1 MKKAS
6 KTEYK
11 NWQTKEGESVFLY
24 DIKEDRLIGT
34 LPAAFM
40 IDAEGNYSEA
50 CNYSISLM
58 NKNNDEKQMNGIELG
73 KRLRGLYANDN
84 TAIVYVTS
92 YGEYAIDSIK
102 IRPYDYIKKPITY
115 ERIVE
120 FFETYYLDQA
130 KRKKV
135 FEYTAHKVKNSII
148 VSNIC
153 YFESQGRTIVIHTI
167 TNQYTFYGKLSI
179 LLDNE
184 SLSDFIS
191 IHKSY
196 LVNKNYIERFT
207 SHSVVL
213 IGIDRVELP
222 ISPNKKMEVSEQLL
236 KE

>member
-1 MKKAS
+1 MFGIMANKGGDRMIRVAICDDDKHMQESLS
-6 KTEYK
+6 KY
-11 NWQTKEGESVFLY
+11 LL
-24 DIKEDRLIGT
+24 D
-34 LPAAFM
+34 
-40 IDAEGNYSEA
+40 
-50 CNYSISLM
+50 YSIQCDREIDHAEFDTCEELM
-58 NKNNDEKQMNGIELG
+58 DEYLKGNSFDVILLDIEFKNNDEKQMNGIELG

-153 YFESQGRTIVIHTI
+153 YFESQGRTIVIHTCLL
-167 TNQYTFYGKLSI
+167 YT
-179 LLDNE
+179 
-184 SLSDFIS
+184 
-191 IHKSY
+191 
-196 LVNKNYIERFT
+196 
-207 SHSVVL
+207 
-213 IGIDRVELP
+213 
-222 ISPNKKMEVSEQLL
+222 SPSPRDCS
-236 KE
+236 

>member
-1 MKKAS
+1 MANKGGDRMIRVAICDDDKHMQESLS
-6 KTEYK
+6 KY
-11 NWQTKEGESVFLY
+11 LL
-24 DIKEDRLIGT
+24 D
-34 LPAAFM
+34 
-40 IDAEGNYSEA
+40 
-50 CNYSISLM
+50 YSIQCDREIDHAEFDTCEELM
-58 NKNNDEKQMNGIELG
+58 DEYLKGNSFDVILLDIEFKNNDEKQMNGIELG
-73 KRLRGLYANDN
+73 KRLRGL
-84 TAIVYVTS
+84 
-92 YGEYAIDSIK
+92 YAIDSIK

-167 TNQYTFYGKLSI
+167 TNQYTFYGKLSN

>member
-1 MKKAS
+1 M
-6 KTEYK
+6 
-11 NWQTKEGESVFLY
+11 
-24 DIKEDRLIGT
+24 
-34 LPAAFM
+34 
-40 IDAEGNYSEA
+40 
-50 CNYSISLM
+50 
-58 NKNNDEKQMNGIELG
+58 
-73 KRLRGLYANDN
+73 
-84 TAIVYVTS
+84 TS

-102 IRPYDYIKKPITY
+102 IRPYEYIKKPITY

-167 TNQYTFYGKLSI
+167 TNQYTFYGKLSY